1 MTGTL
6 VEGPDTRELTYPM
19 SRGHC
24 PLDPPAA
31 LQDLR
36 ETEPITLV
44 RIWDG
49 STPWLITRH
58 EDARAVLAD
67 QRFSVDFRKDGYPST
82 SPGQKARRKR
92 VRSFISMDDP
102 EHARYRKMLISE
114 FTMKRTQGL
123 RPMITEVVEHLLDA
137 MEAGPRPVD
146 LVQAFTLP
154 LPSMVICRI
163 LGVPYSDH
171 EFFQRISAKL
181 LDNTTAPEDALVAT
195 DELSDYLLEL
205 VHTKDAE
212 PGDDLTSRLAVNRLR
227 TGEITADEVVAMLN
241 LLLIAGHETTANQ
254 LALGALTLLRHPDQA
269 AEIRSAEDPALV
281 NGAVEELLRLLT
293 VVHSGRRRVATED
306 VEIGGVT
313 IRRGDGVIVAGEI
326 ANRDPAV
333 FENPD
338 DLDIHRS
345 ARHHVAFGFG
355 VHQCL
360 GQPLARVELQI
371 AYPALLRRFPD
382 LAVTEKVEDL
392 PFRDEMIVYG
402 LHELPVTW

>member
-6 VEGPDTRELTYPM
+6 AERPNTEALHYPM
-19 SRGHC
+19 SRGGC
-24 PLDPPAA
+24 PFDPPAA
-31 LQDLR
+31 LQELR
-36 ETEPITLV
+36 ETEPISRV

-67 QRFSVDFRKDGYPST
+67 QRFSADFRKDGYPPT
-82 SPGQKARRKR
+82 SPGQKVRRAK

-114 FTMKRTQGL
+114 FTVKHTESL
-123 RPMITEVVEHLLDA
+123 RPMITEVVGELLDTMA
-137 MEAGPRPVD
+137 AGPKPVD

-154 LPSMVICRI
+154 LPSMVICRM

-171 EFFQRISAKL
+171 AFFQRISAKL
-181 LDNTTAPEDALVAT
+181 LNNTTAPQEALAAT
-195 DELSDYLLEL
+195 DELSDYLLKL
-205 VHTKDAE
+205 VHAKDAD
-212 PGDDLTSRLAVNRLR
+212 PRDDLTSRLVLRRMR
-227 TGEITADEVVAMLN
+227 TGEIDADELVAMLN

-254 LALGALTLLRHPDQA
+254 LALGTLTLLQHPEQA
-269 AEIRSAEDPALV
+269 DELRTTDDPALV
-281 NGAVEELLRLLT
+281 GGAVEELLRLLT
-293 VVHSGRRRVATED
+293 IVHSGRRRVATED

-313 IRRGDGVIVAGEI
+313 IRAGDGVVVAGEV
-326 ANRDPAV
+326 ANRDPQA
-333 FENPD
+333 FDDPD
-338 DLDIHRS
+338 ELNIHRS

-360 GQPLARVELQI
+360 GQPLARLELQI

-392 PFRDEMIVYG
+392 PFRDEMLVYG